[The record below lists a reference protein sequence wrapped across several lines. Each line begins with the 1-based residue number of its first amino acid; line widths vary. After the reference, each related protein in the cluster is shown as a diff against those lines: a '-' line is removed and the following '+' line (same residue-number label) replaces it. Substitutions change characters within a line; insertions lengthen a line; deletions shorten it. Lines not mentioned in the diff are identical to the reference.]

1 MPDDGHSFDLATAV
15 AGGPEHW
22 TAQVDP
28 GWTVAGRPNGG
39 YLLALATRAA
49 LEAAG
54 QPHPLAV
61 SAHFL
66 APSDLG
72 PAELEVRRLR
82 AGRNLSTARV
92 TLVQEGA
99 ARLEALVTAGRID
112 PDADPGWR
120 RSAGPDG
127 LAPVEDC
134 VPGRPE
140 LPGGMR
146 ANLLE
151 HIDLRLDPA
160 TLGWVGGRPGGT
172 MDMRGWVRFAD
183 GRAADPLSLLQV
195 VDALPP
201 TSFDLGLASWAPT
214 VELTVYL
221 RGLPTP
227 GWLACVVRG
236 QLWQGGWFDEE
247 AEVWDSAGRLVAQSR
262 QLAGARPAAARPAVA
277 MTDLAR
283 LDGPG
288 TAAVAD
294 RLVEVYRAAMGAA
307 PFHETEVE
315 AGFFADELAGELEE
329 PGFRCWLASDGDQVV
344 GFAYGYETPEVPP
357 EGWSGLVREAVG
369 PDAAERWLEGQFAVV
384 WIAVRPDRRGRG
396 LGRDLLERLLA
407 GAGTERAWLI
417 THDLDTPARG
427 LYRSLGFQE
436 LGRGPLGWHDAQR
449 VVLGAEL
456 PPTGPP
462 GR

>member
-1 MPDDGHSFDLATAV
+1 MPDDGNSFDLATAV

-22 TAQVDP
+22 TAEVDP

-49 LEAAG
+49 LETAG

-82 AGRNLSTARV
+82 AGRSLSTVRV

-112 PDADPGWR
+112 RDADPGWR
-120 RSAGPDG
+120 RSGGPDG

-140 LPGGMR
+140 LPGGVR

-160 TLGWVGGRPGGT
+160 TLGWLAGRPGGRL
-172 MDMRGWVRFAD
+172 DMRGWVRFFD
-183 GRAADPLSLLQV
+183 GRAADPLALLQV

-221 RGLPTP
+221 RGVPAP
-227 GWLACVVRG
+227 GWLACIVRG
-236 QLWQGGWFDEE
+236 HLWQGGWFDEE

-262 QLAGARPAAARPAVA
+262 QFAGARPAAPAGDTRP
-277 MTDLAR
+277 
-283 LDGPG
+283 P
-288 TAAVAD
+288 
-294 RLVEVYRAAMGAA
+294 
-307 PFHETEVE
+307 
-315 AGFFADELAGELEE
+315 
-329 PGFRCWLASDGDQVV
+329 S
-344 GFAYGYETPEVPP
+344 
-357 EGWSGLVREAVG
+357 
-369 PDAAERWLEGQFAVV
+369 
-384 WIAVRPDRRGRG
+384 
-396 LGRDLLERLLA
+396 
-407 GAGTERAWLI
+407 
-417 THDLDTPARG
+417 
-427 LYRSLGFQE
+427 
-436 LGRGPLGWHDAQR
+436 
-449 VVLGAEL
+449 
-456 PPTGPP
+456 
-462 GR
+462 